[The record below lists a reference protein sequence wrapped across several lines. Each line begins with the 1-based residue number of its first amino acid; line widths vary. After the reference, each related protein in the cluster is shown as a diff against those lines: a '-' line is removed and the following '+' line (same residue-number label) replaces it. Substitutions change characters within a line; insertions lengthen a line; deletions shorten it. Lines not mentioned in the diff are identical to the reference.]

1 MSRLFIASD
10 HRGFA
15 EKQRLLQTLG
25 NSKIKDVFEIVDLGP
40 TTLKPED
47 DFNDAAI
54 DVARSVRNTPNS
66 RGILI
71 CGSAH
76 GIAIQANRFKGVRAI
91 CGYTPELAHLGRLHN
106 DANVLCLSA
115 DFMDEATI
123 DRSVSTFLT
132 AQFLPEERY
141 IRRNARLDEENIY

>member
-1 MSRLFIASD
+1 MSRIFLGAD

-15 EKQRLLQTLG
+15 EKQRLLGELG
-25 NSKIKDVFEIVDLGP
+25 EANLDCEVVDLGP
-40 TTLKPED
+40 TTVHPDD

-54 DVARSVRNTPNS
+54 AVARAVRENPYS

-91 CGYTPELAHLGRLHN
+91 CGYTPDLVKLGRAHN

-115 DFMDEATI
+115 DFMNTEAI
-123 DRSVSTFLT
+123 DRAVNTFLET
-132 AQFLPEERY
+132 DFIPEERY
-141 IRRNARLDEENIY
+141 IRRNTRLDEEEIYG